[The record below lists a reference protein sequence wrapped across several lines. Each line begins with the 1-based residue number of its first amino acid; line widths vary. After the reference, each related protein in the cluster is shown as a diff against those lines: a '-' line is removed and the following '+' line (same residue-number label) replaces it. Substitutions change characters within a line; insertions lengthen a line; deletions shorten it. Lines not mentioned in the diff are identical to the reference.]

1 MTNIFYILSILF
13 IFMNV
18 YYIFKHN
25 ELDKRFEE
33 RDLMKLSKLDLVYY
47 FTRFSYWIWIIVG
60 LFSGQSFIFWI
71 LIGLASLKFPLYHIN
86 KNIFRVYNDVYPI
99 LCIASLITI
108 FVYWI

>member
-1 MTNIFYILSILF
+1 
-13 IFMNV
+13 MNV

-47 FTRFSYWIWIIVG
+47 FTRFTYWIWIIVG
-60 LFSGQSFIFWI
+60 LFSGQSFIFCV

-86 KNIFRVYNDVYPI
+86 KNIFRVYNDIYPI